1 MQLWQAGTDSSA
13 LENSK
18 ANKTTVLYSF
28 AAPCPPLPP
37 SPAGIRPTGLAPRA
51 IPHCQRKGTIFPSAP
66 GHTQPSAVPALGRRI
81 CPAAET
87 QHAALARPRA
97 RPHVHPYTGLLHN
110 EVFSSMFFWGKPMG
124 MAKVLSK
131 RESVKRSCFALITS
145 PHSLLKN
152 QWVHL

>member
-1 MQLWQAGTDSSA
+1 MRLWQAGTDSSA

-18 ANKTTVLYSF
+18 ANKTTVLYSCV
-28 AAPCPPLPP
+28 APCPPLPP

-51 IPHCQRKGTIFPSAP
+51 IPHCQRKGTTFPYAP

-87 QHAALARPRA
+87 WHAALACPHT
-97 RPHVHPYTGLLHN
+97 RPHVYPYTGLPHN
-110 EVFSSMFFWGKPMG
+110 EVFAFTYFWGKPMR

-131 RESVKRSCFALITS
+131 RESVKRSCFAFITS
-145 PHSLLKN
+145 PNSLPKN
-152 QWVHL
+152 QWVQL